1 MTQLPPGMP
10 HWYKVLADEVVHPGL
25 KLTIN
30 SESSMSTVLLVLL
43 KRSRMANRSHREYTF
58 VLPYPNFE
66 GSRVVNIRFNRL
78 GLGGVINGLPLSK
91 CIGWFNCIKLYL
103 ILSKY

>member
-1 MTQLPPGMP
+1 MTQPVPGTLS
-10 HWYKVLADEVVHPGL
+10 WYKLLAEEIVHPGFNV
-25 KLTIN
+25 TVN